1 MTYINSQVIKL
12 YKIIQQ
18 NEADNFNNK
27 FIEKL
32 LCELNSFSVSEIHH
46 QLNYIEINY
55 SSKNWKSLSSFL
67 KYLEIKKNKE
77 IVYLHTLNSSINI
90 TYSNYLLNQTKRE
103 DVGYI
108 EIIITI
114 AQEKFSEN
122 SLIFL
127 VKNIYDL
134 LEIDYGYSFR
144 LEENQ
149 DILTEIIEKKHNFIK
164 RIFFN
169 QTKVGIENL
178 EKWNERKLKLLEVKK
193 GIIPKT
199 YAFNFWNKTQWGK
212 IENKENFK
220 PIFEISSDMILT
232 QQE

>member
-1 MTYINSQVIKL
+1 MNSQVIKL

-32 LCELNSFSVSEIHH
+32 LCELNSFSVSETHH

-55 SSKNWKSLSSFL
+55 SSKNWKSSSSFL
-67 KYLEIKKNKE
+67 KYLETKKNKE
-77 IVYLHTLNSSINI
+77 IVYLHTLNSSISI

-108 EIIITI
+108 EIIIAI
-114 AQEKFSEN
+114 AQEKFSEK

-149 DILTEIIEKKHNFIK
+149 DILTEIIEEKHNFIK

-169 QTKVGIENL
+169 QTKLGIENL
-178 EKWNERKLKLLEVKK
+178 EKWNVRKLKLLEVKK
-193 GIIPKT
+193 GIIPKI

-220 PIFEISSDMILT
+220 PIFEICSEMILT
-232 QQE
+232 QPE

>member
-1 MTYINSQVIKL
+1 MNSQVIKL

-18 NEADNFNNK
+18 NEAGNFNNK

-32 LCELNSFSVSEIHH
+32 LCQLNSFSVSETHQ

-67 KYLEIKKNKE
+67 KYLETKKNKE
-77 IVYLHTLNSSINI
+77 IVYLHSLNSSINI

-114 AQEKFSEN
+114 PQEKFSEN
-122 SLIFL
+122 SLILL

-134 LEIDYGYSFR
+134 LEIDYGYSFI

-149 DILTEIIEKKHNFIK
+149 DILTEIIEKRHNFIK
-164 RIFFN
+164 RIFLN

-199 YAFNFWNKTQWGK
+199 YAFNFWNKAQWGK
-212 IENKENFK
+212 IENQENFK
-220 PIFEISSDMILT
+220 PIFEISSEIILT
-232 QQE
+232 QPE

>member
-1 MTYINSQVIKL
+1 MNYQVIKL
-12 YKIIQQ
+12 YKIITQS
-18 NEADNFNNK
+18 EADNFNNS

-32 LCELNSFSVSEIHH
+32 LCELNSFSVAETHQ

-67 KYLEIKKNKE
+67 KYLETKKNKE
-77 IVYLHTLNSSINI
+77 IVYLDTSNSSINI

-114 AQEKFSEN
+114 PLENFSEK
-122 SLIFL
+122 SLVLLI
-127 VKNIYDL
+127 KNIYDL

-149 DILTEIIEKKHNFIK
+149 DIFSEIIEKKYSLFN
-164 RIFFN
+164 RIFLD
-169 QTKVGIENL
+169 QTKIRIENL
-178 EKWNERKLKLLEVKK
+178 EKWNERKLNLLEVKK

-199 YAFNFWNKTQWGK
+199 YAFNFWNKAQWGK
-212 IENKENFK
+212 IENQENFK
-220 PIFEISSDMILT
+220 PIFEISSKIILT
-232 QQE
+232 QPE

>member
-1 MTYINSQVIKL
+1 MNSQVIKL

-18 NEADNFNNK
+18 NEADNFNKK
-27 FIEKL
+27 FFEKL
-32 LCELNSFSVSEIHH
+32 LCELNSFSLSETHQ

-67 KYLEIKKNKE
+67 KYLETKKNKE

-90 TYSNYLLNQTKRE
+90 TYSNYLLNQTKGE

-108 EIIITI
+108 EIIII
-114 AQEKFSEN
+114 IPQEKFSEN
-122 SLIFL
+122 SLILL

-169 QTKVGIENL
+169 QTKVGIENI

-220 PIFEISSDMILT
+220 AIFEICSEMILT
-232 QQE
+232 QPE